1 MKTYS
6 KKKKKSETLQL
17 PEKYVFKSLGVL
29 MVQSEETVHSARVCG
44 PGGMF
49 QTPCC
54 SKAILIS
61 KETRRALGICSIVD
75 DSVLIA
81 ELINEHTENTS
92 IVSPLLASS
101 RWREP
106 GQGGRTGL
114 PGSPSAGSVV
124 CVGPCADL
132 AGKLNTEED
141 VPQPSCCLWPVVK
154 APRAAVNK
162 WCLLDSSKY
171 ECPAWAGLQNLTW
184 LKPIFGA
191 KTSHLWSAFSWVWWA
206 SATARATRYK

>member
-6 KKKKKSETLQL
+6 KKKKKNSETLQL
-17 PEKYVFKSLGVL
+17 PEKRVFKSLGVL
-29 MVQSEETVHSARVCG
+29 MVQSEETVCSARVCG

-92 IVSPLLASS
+92 IVYPLLASS

-106 GQGGRTGL
+106 GSGRKD
-114 PGSPSAGSVV
+114 GSP
-124 CVGPCADL
+124 
-132 AGKLNTEED
+132 GK
-141 VPQPSCCLWPVVK
+141 PQCGLCCLCWALCWPC
-154 APRAAVNK
+154 RET
-162 WCLLDSSKY
+162 
-171 ECPAWAGLQNLTW
+171 ECRRRR
-184 LKPIFGA
+184 
-191 KTSHLWSAFSWVWWA
+191 A
-206 SATARATRYK
+206 SAQLLSVTCG